1 MLWVGTEEAPDLAG
15 PGQPLAQALGAGRP
29 GVSMSAPGAP
39 ARHGL
44 PSAGNPG
51 VLPMPGGRK

>member
-15 PGQPLAQALGAGRP
+15 PGQPRAQALGVGM
-29 GVSMSAPGAP
+29 SISAPGAP